1 MSDDEAR
8 IAVEGD
14 GPIVTIWLDHPS
26 KLNVLDG
33 GGWKA
38 LAATFQRLSG
48 DEDLRCVVVRGRG
61 GRAFSAGS
69 DIGRFPGERKTREDV
84 LRYSGLIHGALRSVR
99 ESLHPTVAV
108 VEGLCVGGG
117 LEIAACCDVRVAGES
132 SRFGAPIN
140 RLGLTMAFEELD
152 PLVRLLGPG
161 PVLDILLTGDLLDS
175 GAALRCGLVNRV
187 YPDDR
192 LEDEALELVQRIAS
206 GAPLVNRW
214 HKRFIQRLE
223 DGWPEAAE
231 RAEAY
236 EAFRTR
242 DYEEGTQAFLEKR
255 PPRFEGR

>member
-1 MSDDEAR
+1 MSDPPTR
-8 IAVEGD
+8 IAVERD
-14 GPIVTIWLDHPS
+14 GPVATVWLDHPS

-33 GGWKA
+33 VGWET
-38 LAATFQRLSG
+38 LAETFYELSG
-48 DEDLRCVVVRGRG
+48 DEGLRCVVVRGRG

-69 DIGRFPGERKTREDV
+69 DIGRFPTQRRTSEDV
-84 LRYSGLIHGALRSVR
+84 LRYSALIHGALAAVR
-99 ESLHPTVAV
+99 ESLHPTVAL

-117 LEIAACCDVRVAGES
+117 LEIAACCDLRVAGES

-175 GAALRCGLVNRV
+175 RAALACGLASRV
-187 YPDDR
+187 FPDDR
-192 LEDEALELVQRIAS
+192 LESECGDLVQRIVS

-214 HKRFIQRLE
+214 HKRFVRRLE
-223 DGWPEAAE
+223 DGWPGPEE

-236 EAFRTR
+236 ESFETR
-242 DYEEGTQAFLEKR
+242 DYEEGTQAFLQKR
-255 PPRFEGR
+255 PARFEGR